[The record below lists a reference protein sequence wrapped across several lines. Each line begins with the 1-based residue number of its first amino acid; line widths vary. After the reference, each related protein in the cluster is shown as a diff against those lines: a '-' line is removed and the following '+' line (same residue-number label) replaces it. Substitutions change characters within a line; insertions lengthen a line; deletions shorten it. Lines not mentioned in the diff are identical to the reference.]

1 MRAESIYAFF
11 LRGRFAALGRP
22 YMIWLKALHIS
33 ALVIWCAGL
42 FYLPG
47 LFMLHPRTRDH
58 ADYHRLRI
66 MTRYSFIMVISPAAV
81 IAIISG
87 TLLVYVRGL
96 QGDWLAA
103 KLVVVTLMVFFHLY
117 CGGVLA
123 KLRDPKVGSM
133 RRPLLHLATVIVPA
147 ILIPLVLWLVLA
159 KPTLLGFV

>member
-1 MRAESIYAFF
+1 
-11 LRGRFAALGRP
+11 
-22 YMIWLKALHIS
+22 MIWLKALHIS
-33 ALVIWCAGL
+33 ALTLWCAGL

-47 LFMLHPRTRDH
+47 LFMLHPRTRSH

-96 QGDWLAA
+96 QGEWLAM
-103 KLVVVTLMVFFHLY
+103 KLVAVTLMVFFHLY
-117 CGGVLA
+117 CGGILA
-123 KLRDPKVGSM
+123 KLRDPKERGM
-133 RRPLLHLATVIVPA
+133 RHPLIHLATVIVPT

-159 KPTLLGFV
+159 KPTLRDFA